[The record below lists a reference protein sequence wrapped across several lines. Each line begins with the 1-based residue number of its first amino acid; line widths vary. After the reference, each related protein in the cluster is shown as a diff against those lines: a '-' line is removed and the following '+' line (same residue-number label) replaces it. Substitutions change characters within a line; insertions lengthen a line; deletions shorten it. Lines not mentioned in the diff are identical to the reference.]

1 MYGLENIKTVFNS
14 LDGNSFIARQMV
26 ASKVAQVLNH
36 ACQQKRINID
46 FQHCVHVE
54 CSAQGIIINTTTPTI
69 ANRLKQIQPTLE
81 KALFDIGL
89 NFPIQAIRAGK
100 IKPLPDFE
108 PYPKD
113 APRVAQPG
121 ASEAVY
127 ASAKRAED
135 ETVRKALER
144 LAEALRT

>member
-14 LDGNSFIARQMV
+14 LAGDAFIARQMV
-26 ASKVAQVLNH
+26 ASKVTQVLEH
-36 ACQQKRINID
+36 ACRKKRTNID
-46 FQHCVHVE
+46 FQHCAHVE
-54 CSAQGIIINTTTPTI
+54 CSARGIIINTTTATI
-69 ANRLKQIQPTLE
+69 ANRLKQIQPSLE

-89 NFPIQAIRAGK
+89 NFPLQAIRAGK

-127 ASAKRAED
+127 ASAKHAED
-135 ETVRKALER
+135 ETIRKALEK
-144 LAEALRT
+144 LAEALKL